1 MNFTELPKSLSVSR
15 SAVYIGKDKADEI
28 LDCLNSIPAEDAA
41 KIKNHSDFYFF
52 LIRNRPVVYDLTAQ
66 IDAIHVSNA
75 DIYNA
80 LQNFARKISEEIAT
94 NTEGLYTARLSTE
107 QLIEAMQDYSGTPGA
122 DVFPTENFVEKLLTK
137 TQ

>member
-15 SAVYIGKDKADEI
+15 SAVYIGKDKADE
-28 LDCLNSIPAEDAA
+28 LLAYLNSIPATDAA
-41 KIKNHSDFYFF
+41 QIKNHSDLYFY
-52 LIRNRPVVYDLTAQ
+52 LLRSKGNSAELTAQ
-66 IDAIHVSNA
+66 IDAIHVANA

-94 NTEGLYTARLSTE
+94 NTDGLYTARLSNE
-107 QLIEAMQDYSGTPGA
+107 ELIEAMQDYSGTPGA

-137 TQ
+137 NQ

>member
-1 MNFTELPKSLSVSR
+1 MNFKELPKSLSVSR
-15 SAVYIGKDKADEI
+15 SAVYIAKDKASEI
-28 LDCLNSIPAEDAA
+28 LDCLNSIPAPDAA
-41 KIKNHSDFYFF
+41 QIKNHSDLYFY
-52 LIRNRPVVYDLTAQ
+52 LIRTNVNSADLTAQ
-66 IDAIHVSNA
+66 IDAIHVANA

-94 NTEGLYTARLSTE
+94 NTDGLYTARLSTE

-137 TQ
+137 